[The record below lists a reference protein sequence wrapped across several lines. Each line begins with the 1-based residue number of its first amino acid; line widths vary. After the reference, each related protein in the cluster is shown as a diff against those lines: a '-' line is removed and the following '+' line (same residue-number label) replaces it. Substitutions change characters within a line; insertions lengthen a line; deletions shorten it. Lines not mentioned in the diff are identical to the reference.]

1 MADSCL
7 PHRKN
12 QKRTVTIIDMARILE
27 VMAEFFDPKSLNN
40 EDSLESLLHEESDE
54 EFGLP
59 KFQEHFADSLTP
71 AVLKDWSAKDFAS
84 IYVRFRP
91 HLERHA
97 KRFLNNSSQVEEV
110 VQDAF
115 LYLMTTLPDL
125 DSELGV
131 LRFLKWKTRLL
142 ALDVIRANSRVSLA
156 PLDEH
161 GEFEANTPEIS
172 QDLERADD
180 AAIVSLA
187 LAKLQPRHREALIA
201 TLYEEKSAQVVSAQ
215 MGLSENAFRQ
225 LVFRSRAAFKKALIG
240 EAETAGLSMSGIL
253 SVAARKAAAD
263 SGKIASVAGAFL
275 LVLAVSIGVI
285 PNLAS
290 TTPEEIVSQPLVIA
304 QDPAA
309 PSSADNS
316 ATSPIAPTESDA
328 EAPAEE
334 PQTTALQTDLPA
346 VDTSVA
352 DEPENQSGADSS
364 DSDTQL
370 AVPAI
375 NPIDSTS
382 EEPSEE
388 SIQRNL
394 VVGSLQQTL
403 NDSAASSL
411 ASASGASSAYL
422 ASSGVVEL
430 STGSGLS
437 GRLTFDASSKSGIE
451 SAWFKISV
459 DGKDFIS
466 VPNLSFA
473 QKTTRQDGTIL
484 IEYIATDLLIGDS
497 SGEFDFVAINDTVVS
512 RSALRVDL
520 VLSSNGQLTSSSISF
535 TARA

>member
-1 MADSCL
+1 
-7 PHRKN
+7 
-12 QKRTVTIIDMARILE
+12 
-27 VMAEFFDPKSLNN
+27 MAEFFDPKSLTN
-40 EDSLESLLHEESDE
+40 EDSLESLLDEESDE

-115 LYLMTTLPDL
+115 LYLMTTLPEL

-142 ALDVIRANSRVSLA
+142 ALDVIRANSRVTLA

-161 GEFEANTPEIS
+161 GEFEANIPEIS

-225 LVFRSRAAFKKALIG
+225 LLFRSRVAFKKALIG

-253 SVAARKAAAD
+253 SLAARKAAAD

-275 LVLAVSIGVI
+275 LVLAVSIGGI

-290 TTPEEIVSQPLVIA
+290 TTSEEIISQPLVA
-304 QDPAA
+304 SQDPAA
-309 PSSADNS
+309 PSSEDNS
-316 ATSPIAPTESDA
+316 ATSPT
-328 EAPAEE
+328 APAESNPEVTSEE
-334 PQTTALQTDLPA
+334 PQPIELETDGPASAAL
-346 VDTSVA
+346 VV
-352 DEPENQSGADSS
+352 DEPENQNGLDVI
-364 DSDTQL
+364 DSDTQFAL
-370 AVPAI
+370 PAV
-375 NPIDSTS
+375 NPIDSS
-382 EEPSEE
+382 SDVPSEE
-388 SIQRNL
+388 SIQRSF

-403 NDSAASSL
+403 NDSAAFSL
-411 ASASGASSAYL
+411 ASSTGASSAYL

-430 STGSGLS
+430 STGSGLT
-437 GRLTFDASSKSGIE
+437 GRIIFDVASKGGIK
-451 SAWFKISV
+451 SAWLKISV

-466 VPNLSFA
+466 VPNVSFS
-473 QKTTRQDGTIL
+473 QKTTRQDGSIL
-484 IEYIATDLLIGDS
+484 IEYVATDLLIGDT

-520 VLSSNGQLTSSSISF
+520 VLSSNGQLMNSSISL
-535 TARA
+535 TPRA